1 MKSVLRYMTWGAAGF
16 VAGLTVAQIVIITI
30 QRAGGLPGGEII
42 IPLGIPLLL
51 LAGYMVGRDTPRI
64 ADYDR
69 GYDDGYRDAAGDT
82 PRPHDQSGR

>member
-1 MKSVLRYMTWGAAGF
+1 MKSAIRYITWGAVGF
-16 VAGLTVAQIVIITI
+16 FVGLTIAQIIIITV

-69 GYDDGYRDAAGDT
+69 GYDDGYQDAAGNAS
-82 PRPHDQSGR
+82 RPHDQSGR